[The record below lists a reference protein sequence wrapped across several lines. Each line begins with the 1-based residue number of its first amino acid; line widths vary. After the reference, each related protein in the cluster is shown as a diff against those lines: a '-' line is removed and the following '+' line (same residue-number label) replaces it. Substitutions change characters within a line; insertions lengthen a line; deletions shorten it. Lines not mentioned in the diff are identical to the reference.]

1 MLVHKLLVDLA
12 PPFVTA
18 KSWSIMDGRT
28 GEILFGK
35 CENDRREIASMTKI
49 MTLFVVI
56 QIIRKIKLNAEK
68 TMLQVSKNAATVGG
82 TSAKLK
88 TGDVLSIWDL
98 LHGLMLPSGNDAGI
112 CLAEHFGQYLFEVA
126 TRYKNNKQ
134 NNAQG
139 GAAQQINSQAP
150 GNNNSNANG
159 GGQNGASDA
168 TGGQNLD
175 QRRIPSDQP
184 MKYFIQEM
192 NRYARALGL
201 ESTNFANPHGLSHK
215 NNKSTAADIGKLA
228 CIAMQDP
235 IVRDIVNKSQY
246 ECRGRDIYDEPR
258 EYLWTNTNKL
268 LGKGFNGVK
277 TGVTPAA
284 GPCLA
289 ASFEK
294 DSLHLIV
301 IVMNTKT
308 MDNRWVEV
316 PKLTLWAI
324 NRLNKLCEY
333 FAENQ
338 MPNG

>member
-1 MLVHKLLVDLA
+1 
-12 PPFVTA
+12 
-18 KSWSIMDGRT
+18 
-28 GEILFGK
+28 
-35 CENDRREIASMTKI
+35 
-49 MTLFVVI
+49 
-56 QIIRKIKLNAEK
+56 
-68 TMLQVSKNAATVGG
+68 
-82 TSAKLK
+82 
-88 TGDVLSIWDL
+88 
-98 LHGLMLPSGNDAGI
+98 
-112 CLAEHFGQYLFEVA
+112 
-126 TRYKNNKQ
+126 
-134 NNAQG
+134 
-139 GAAQQINSQAP
+139 
-150 GNNNSNANG
+150 
-159 GGQNGASDA
+159 
-168 TGGQNLD
+168 
-175 QRRIPSDQP
+175 

-235 IVRDIVNKSQY
+235 IVRDIVNKSTY
-246 ECRGRDIYDEPR
+246 ECKGRDIYDEPR

-268 LGKGFNGVK
+268 LGKGFNGLK

-338 MPNG
+338 LPNGQLKAPEDAENKPRDNTGKK

>member
-1 MLVHKLLVDLA
+1 M
-12 PPFVTA
+12 
-18 KSWSIMDGRT
+18 
-28 GEILFGK
+28 
-35 CENDRREIASMTKI
+35 
-49 MTLFVVI
+49 
-56 QIIRKIKLNAEK
+56 
-68 TMLQVSKNAATVGG
+68 
-82 TSAKLK
+82 
-88 TGDVLSIWDL
+88 
-98 LHGLMLPSGNDAGI
+98 
-112 CLAEHFGQYLFEVA
+112 
-126 TRYKNNKQ
+126 
-134 NNAQG
+134 
-139 GAAQQINSQAP
+139 
-150 GNNNSNANG
+150 
-159 GGQNGASDA
+159 
-168 TGGQNLD
+168 D

-235 IVRDIVNKSQY
+235 IVRDIVNKSTY
-246 ECRGRDIYDEPR
+246 ECKGRDIYDESR
-258 EYLWTNTNKL
+258 DYMWTNTNKL

-294 DSLHLIV
+294 DSLHLVI

-324 NRLNKLCEY
+324 NRLNKLVEY

-338 MPNG
+338 LPNGQLRAPEETEKDHRARELQKEKQNAGNSPEKKVAQ